1 MLVCPTNFVIQV
13 VVSAKRDGTIS
24 QSATIRVQRGATHAQ
39 LARTAYPLKAIEAAK
54 SMSRAITPLAPSSSA
69 SAVTRSPQ
77 HAVATGDI
85 CPSRI
90 LLRSSGLHRGTRS
103 LHRPKPAHEL
113 DAW

>member
-1 MLVCPTNFVIQV
+1 MQV
-13 VVSAKRDGTIS
+13 
-24 QSATIRVQRGATHAQ
+24 
-39 LARTAYPLKAIEAAK
+39 ARTAYPLNAIEAAK
-54 SMSRAITPLAPSSSA
+54 FMLRTRTTLAPSSSA

-90 LLRSSGLHRGTRS
+90 LLRSSDLHRGTRS
-103 LHRPKPAHEL
+103 LRRPKPPQDL